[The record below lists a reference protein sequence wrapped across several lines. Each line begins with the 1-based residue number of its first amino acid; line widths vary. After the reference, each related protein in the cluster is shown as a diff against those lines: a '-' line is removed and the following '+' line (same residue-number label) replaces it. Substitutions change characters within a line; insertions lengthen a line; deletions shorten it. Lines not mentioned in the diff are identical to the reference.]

1 MDDTDANQIMKG
13 EMGWGV
19 LLFDIMEGSM
29 VVVFRSLLATVEE
42 KYTASFLLAQADRY
56 TSTLGWSDF
65 WRRKNRHSASCA
77 KLFVGPQFQNFNVAF

>member
-19 LLFDIMEGSM
+19 LLLDIMEGSM

-42 KYTASFLLAQADRY
+42 KYTTSFLLAQADR
-56 TSTLGWSDF
+56 
-65 WRRKNRHSASCA
+65 
-77 KLFVGPQFQNFNVAF
+77 

>member
-1 MDDTDANQIMKG
+1 MDDTDANQIMKE

-42 KYTASFLLAQADRY
+42 KYTASFLLTQADRY

-65 WRRKNRHSASCA
+65 
-77 KLFVGPQFQNFNVAF
+77 

>member
-65 WRRKNRHSASCA
+65 
-77 KLFVGPQFQNFNVAF
+77 